1 MLFIDVENGMIM
13 TIFLEFGHFSFG
25 DSFAEFESLKFC
37 DFCAFSVVL
46 TFWSGI
52 ICLKMKDQ

>member
-37 DFCAFSVVL
+37 DFCAFFVVL
-46 TFWSGI
+46 LFGVE
-52 ICLKMKDQ
+52 LFVLR